1 MNATNRAQSAYGPTS
16 GATQTP
22 RDVEYHAFAR
32 VTGALTAA
40 RDSGDFPAL
49 ARAMYDNV
57 RLWLTLAA
65 DAASDGNSLPP
76 QLRAQI
82 VSLATFS
89 RTHAALVLR
98 KADTPD
104 ALIDVNTAIM
114 KGLRAPVHA
123 APPQPS
129 APQPS
134 APQPAATQVR
144 AS

>member
-65 DAASDGNSLPP
+65 DAASEGNTLPP

-98 KADTPD
+98 KTETPD
-104 ALIDVNTAIM
+104 ALIDVNTAVM
-114 KGLRAPVHA
+114 KGLRAPARA
-123 APPQPS
+123 APP
-129 APQPS
+129 
-134 APQPAATQVR
+134 PQPAATS
-144 AS
+144 ASAS